1 LMISMIAAAL
11 RRAVQ
16 RLMSSGGWFIEA
28 LLSGCNSAWGYPPQA
43 PASCR
48 QLDRARCCLAT
59 LESTLSHCFRAYWMS
74 NFCGGRSTR
83 NDQGVMSKHEVRVQR
98 TAAHHFPRCRKEQPV
113 KLISY
118 AF

>member
-1 LMISMIAAAL
+1 MIAAAL

-59 LESTLSHCFRAYWMS
+59 LESTLSRGFRAYWLS
-74 NFCGGRSTR
+74 NFRGGRSR
-83 NDQGVMSKHEVRVQR
+83 NSPLLNKDEIHCMSENHRVFLSSFAPR
-98 TAAHHFPRCRKEQPV
+98 TSHGPAGEENP
-113 KLISY
+113 
-118 AF
+118 